1 MSMTE
6 VRGDASSSAKE
17 NDVDLKLEVVV
28 IPVSDVDRAKGGLLQ
43 AWVGLDAAFPCDPSL
58 RHAATSRARRARGAR
73 EADRAGRREIGPL
86 VHHVHDCGARREG
99 ASDVTDYDVIVVGA
113 GSPGEHCA
121 VALAAGD
128 VRVAL
133 VERELVGGECSHSAC
148 ITVAQDR
155 DVRPRLRREQG
166 IPDPA
171 LRRPTPDRRVRP
183 RSRSRR
189 VASTGDVG
197 DSRPSADR
205 GPARHDPAVA
215 DLLRDSRRGAQGAA
229 GGDRD
234 SPAAG
239 ECWRE
244 MSRPRPRRVLR
255 LTRLWMEPR

>member
-28 IPVSDVDRAKGGLLQ
+28 IPVSDVDRAKEVYSKLGWGSM
-43 AWVGLDAAFPCDPSL
+43 PTSL
-58 RHAATSRARRARGAR
+58 SITRCGARPPRTGAR

-205 GPARHDPAVA
+205 GPARHDPAIA